1 MKTWVFVMRIGLLI
15 LTLVAQPIWWIGLI
29 REWWTSNRRIKKE
42 RRTFGSAVYSD
53 KYEVR
58 HFILLSLSLGCLL
71 SLVTFGLGVTVPL
84 TWLLIYLSLALIAVL
99 IGPAAGLSTTILIGS
114 VVLYDLVKYFDV
126 KFDHFGLSRS
136 FGVNFSVVPVADLVI
151 FVALAFIGLGIW
163 VRFVGGRFAAPKVLS
178 QQRGKL
184 VAGYTFNELLVVPT
198 LILVPGDW
206 ITSHLSFW
214 PVLAMGHTTV
224 TPLFIPLILGLRLT
238 IFKQQPRIAERQLAR
253 HILVLG
259 LIAVVLGLV
268 TLKLNDLAVPGLL
281 VIYLA
286 YLGCLIWTRWH
297 DRTRSFWFSKVDHG
311 VRVLG
316 IKPGTPAAKMA
327 ISVGD
332 IITECN
338 RQAVNS
344 EQGFYEALL
353 INPTYCRLKIQTPE
367 GDYKVTE
374 TAIFDGA
381 PHEIGIV
388 MFKN

>member
-84 TWLLIYLSLALIAVL
+84 TWLLIYLSLALIVVL

-163 VRFVGGRFAAPKVLS
+163 VRFAGGRFAAPKVLS

-286 YLGCLIWTRWH
+286 YLGCLIWTRWR